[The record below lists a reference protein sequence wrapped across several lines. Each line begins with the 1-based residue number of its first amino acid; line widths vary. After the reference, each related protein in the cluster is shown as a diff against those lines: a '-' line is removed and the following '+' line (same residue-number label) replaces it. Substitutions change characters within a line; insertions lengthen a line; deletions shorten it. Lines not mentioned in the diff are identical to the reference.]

1 MSRSQCFHTVMITSS
16 CCYLKF
22 SKNARHPQIQSNG
35 NNDGTSQNLPPSL
48 KNPPLS
54 LTLTSRNV
62 PTDWLAGVA
71 GPVRLALPCLA
82 LANRVSGPAAARA
95 RSIHVYMRSA
105 TQRQARAYMH
115 ACMYASQTVSSSSC
129 CPREMPA
136 YSGFGW
142 YSRVVGCQY
151 VAIRWSGRTGL
162 ATGLT
167 KRVDDTGLCH
177 SRFIIDRCL
186 RFRDLLRGLFLG
198 FRSAF
203 LTH

>member
-35 NNDGTSQNLPPSL
+35 NNDGTSQNLPLSL

-82 LANRVSGPAAARA
+82 LPCLALPSRIEFLAQPQRALAPSMCIYAICNPTTSARV
-95 RSIHVYMRSA
+95 Y
-105 TQRQARAYMH
+105 
-115 ACMYASQTVSSSSC
+115 ACMYAWLYASQTVSSSSC

-142 YSRVVGCQY
+142 YVG
-151 VAIRWSGRTGL
+151 W
-162 ATGLT
+162 
-167 KRVDDTGLCH
+167 
-177 SRFIIDRCL
+177 
-186 RFRDLLRGLFLG
+186 
-198 FRSAF
+198 
-203 LTH
+203 

>member
-1 MSRSQCFHTVMITSS
+1 M
-16 CCYLKF
+16 
-22 SKNARHPQIQSNG
+22 
-35 NNDGTSQNLPPSL
+35 
-48 KNPPLS
+48 
-54 LTLTSRNV
+54 
-62 PTDWLAGVA
+62 AGWVGLGWA
-71 GPVRLALPCLA
+71 GSACLALPSRIEFLAQPQRA
-82 LANRVSGPAAARA
+82 LAPSMCIYAICNPTTSARV
-95 RSIHVYMRSA
+95 Y
-105 TQRQARAYMH
+105 
-115 ACMYASQTVSSSSC
+115 ACMYAWLYASQTVSSSSS

-167 KRVDDTGLCH
+167 KRVDDTALCH

-203 LTH
+203 LDYTLPSAHHCYSRTHDTKP